1 MQVSWLP
8 QGRLKLVT
16 FLVSATYTHVLWGTL
31 TGSTLGM
38 LLVWQTLLIVQPER
52 KILTLLKW
60 LERSN
65 AVRQLDRK
73 KRALLELRFHSA

>member
-8 QGRLKLVT
+8 QGRLKLGT

-38 LLVWQTLLIVQPER
+38 LLVWQTWPIVQPE

-65 AVRQLDRK
+65 AAEQLDCK
-73 KRALLELRFHSA
+73 